1 LFKIE
6 DIEGLNEESIG
17 IERKHLSLFFE
28 PVKQELKDYIILGD
42 MIEDGDLN
50 VGLLPK
56 YFYPDYTNELGFLKN
71 QIEFINS
78 EKLIGKTITIFYN
91 SNIYSKGNYRVNNT
105 YQYSFKVIGVYDNI
119 ATADDTYDVYVPYDD
134 MKKIISTIEGDSY
147 NDDGSLF
154 IFNESKQI
162 YAVVK
167 NQDDVDIVISDM
179 MKKNIFLERK
189 AMVGDIERMSFMI
202 SYIGKVIG
210 LISFVIAGII
220 IYVNS
225 INIIKLRI
233 GEIGLLKVVGYKDKE
248 IHKFF
253 LVESIMIS
261 FLSIIFIA
269 VATFFMIQLVRLFIT
284 KQMSIYFSSI
294 KIVFDFKWYLFVVA
308 MSIIIPLLSM
318 KKALKSLDNIEI
330 INALKN

>member
-1 LFKIE
+1 
-6 DIEGLNEESIG
+6 
-17 IERKHLSLFFE
+17 
-28 PVKQELKDYIILGD
+28 
-42 MIEDGDLN
+42 
-50 VGLLPK
+50 
-56 YFYPDYTNELGFLKN
+56 
-71 QIEFINS
+71 
-78 EKLIGKTITIFYN
+78 
-91 SNIYSKGNYRVNNT
+91 
-105 YQYSFKVIGVYDNI
+105 
-119 ATADDTYDVYVPYDD
+119 